1 MGGGHHNPS
10 PSARSIVF
18 DRMLTADVTAH
29 HVSQGKPRPL
39 VARESLMCGTPVVS
53 VDVGEVGRYLP
64 EEWVHEDDPEA
75 LADGIEHALRHGW
88 QSEDTV
94 DERLAFAS
102 FEAVSQ
108 AWTGPFQPCFV
119 KAEQRQ
125 ADDPPPCAGDQPPTM
140 NDVQTTAKIHSSLR
154 ATIAA
159 NSPLIHQES
168 ISNTPAERL
177 LAAAAA

>member
-1 MGGGHHNPS
+1 MGITTLRHQP
-10 PSARSIVF
+10 RSIVF
-18 DRMLTADVTAH
+18 DRMLTADVTLITSRREA
-29 HVSQGKPRPL
+29 GPL

-108 AWTGPFQPCFV
+108 AWTGLL
-119 KAEQRQ
+119 
-125 ADDPPPCAGDQPPTM
+125 
-140 NDVQTTAKIHSSLR
+140 SSLV
-154 ATIAA
+154 
-159 NSPLIHQES
+159 S
-168 ISNTPAERL
+168 
-177 LAAAAA
+177 